1 MTLRTL
7 GTLRTCAVRISFVV
21 CAALAAGA
29 DSIAGGVPTVDV
41 AAISQAVLEY
51 SQLLEQYKRLGE
63 QLATQQGIRDLAA
76 QAVGYKG
83 LDRSITTEMTSLFS
97 AEAESAIA
105 AIRIGGYSGLT
116 ARGRAVYGEMGLGAR
131 CEALTAG
138 SRLQDACIRRAA
150 LLAQRIAVYE
160 DARGVGAAN
169 QQEIE
174 RALRGIQSSTD
185 LKGAAEAQAA
195 IQKLSA
201 SFAGQVERFRI
212 YSERIAQE
220 EKVAELSEQQ
230 AELDYALGWSR
241 AFKATRY
248 GNGSGR

>member
-1 MTLRTL
+1 MNSIRKISGIIRTFAL
-7 GTLRTCAVRISFVV
+7 V
-21 CAALAAGA
+21 CSAIAAAPGCLA
-29 DSIAGGVPTVDV
+29 SGVPTVDV

-97 AEAESAIA
+97 AEAESSIA

-116 ARGRAVYGEMGLGAR
+116 ARGKAVYADMGLGAR

-138 SRLQDACIRRAA
+138 SKLQDACIRRAA
-150 LLAQRIAVYE
+150 LLAQRIAAYE
-160 DARGVGAAN
+160 DARDVGVAN

-201 SFAGQVERFRI
+201 SFSGQVERFRI

-220 EKVAELSEQQ
+220 EKVAELAEQQ
-230 AELDYALGWSR
+230 AEMDYSLGWSR
-241 AFKATRY
+241 AFKASRY
-248 GNGSGR
+248 GKGSGK

>member
-1 MTLRTL
+1 MKDTMKKL
-7 GTLRTCAVRISFVV
+7 CAL
-21 CAALAAGA
+21 ALLALAAA
-29 DSIAGGVPTVDV
+29 QSHASGVPTVDV

-63 QLATQQGIRDLAA
+63 QLSTQQGIRDLAA

-83 LDRSITTEMTSLFS
+83 LDRSITTEMAPLFS

-105 AIRIGGYSGLT
+105 AIRTGGYAGLT
-116 ARGRAVYGEMGLGAR
+116 ARGRSVYAGMGLGAR
-131 CEALTAG
+131 CEALAAG
-138 SRLQDACIRRAA
+138 TRLQDACIRRAA
-150 LLAQRIAVYE
+150 LLAQRIAAYE
-160 DARGVGAAN
+160 EARDTGVAN
-169 QQEIE
+169 QREIE

-230 AELDYALGWSR
+230 AEMDYSLGWSR
-241 AFKATRY
+241 AFKAARQ
-248 GNGSGR
+248 GKGGGR